1 MKRIG
6 LMIVVVLTLVLQACT
21 YRQTAAPEG
30 QPPATTQTPAP
41 TQTTEQAQTTEPTQT
56 TAPTQSDRPK
66 GKLLV
71 EVLPTGVEG
80 LELKDGELRLLEG
93 YDFVEQPENRF
104 AVARMRDGQHVAIGG
119 CGCSRLGV
127 CQPVKSG
134 GIIVCRALG
143 LCIGS
148 CRLAVTAGGVSTDI
162 IMY

>member
-1 MKRIG
+1 MKRLSPMFLLG
-6 LMIVVVLTLVLQACT
+6 LALVACT
-21 YRQTAAPEG
+21 YSKTAPPEA
-30 QPPATTQTPAP
+30 PATSPAVQTSSPA
-41 TQTTEQAQTTEPTQT
+41 
-56 TAPTQSDRPK
+56 QSATPK
-66 GKLLV
+66 GKVLV
-71 EVLPTGVEG
+71 EALPAGVEG

-104 AVARMRDGQHVAIGG
+104 AVARMRDGQHVAVGG